1 MDLGEPVKKKRRKG
15 GLEQRMQSAQD
26 DLQTE
31 SALHSQLMA
40 LLALGM
46 LSGMIVRSLAEAAVK
61 DLQSASAGCAFP
73 TVERLGKIAQGRN
86 LIRTVY
92 DHLAKA
98 CPLPHPFKVE
108 MPFTDGS
115 FMQSILLPHEWF
127 SAMYDMKQ
135 AWRTCILQDD
145 SKLAHFWEVFGKHPC
160 MLGHPVKKT
169 KDFQSWAIPISMH
182 GDEVPVVGV
191 GKIWS
196 RSALSFSWCSL
207 INNAL
212 GAKGDDIMIYLWA
225 VFEKF
230 CVPAQRTRLG
240 TMDCFWQILKWSF
253 GAMYLGVWP
262 SKDWRGQRFDPN
274 SPQGQKAGKQL
285 GGGYIGVLLQ
295 LCGDLDY
302 FQKWIGLP
310 VSTTHAR
317 PCGLCRATFAG
328 PTSWMDNRPNSPWQ
342 ATMLSTGNWKEHWN
356 SSCALF
362 DLPGM
367 TGLCLAMDLM
377 HNLFLG
383 WLQYVY
389 GSVMYLL
396 THECL
401 DQAPLADLKTV
412 WVFLKDTQ
420 KSFGT
425 KYKYKQRLDKLSMF
439 TRASDFPK
447 LKGRAADI
455 MGLAHALHL
464 CWNQFMSHGITRHV
478 QISAL
483 LELNLDIAN
492 LLDAY
497 SPKFGFMAVPE
508 DTCKVLVA
516 KACQMA
522 QLHVQLCEF
531 YKGQGQSLFNMTSKT
546 HFVIHSLQLS
556 RYIHPSLVW
565 CFKGEVNMKKTQK
578 VFKSCLAG
586 NKHWAVGNAAA
597 LKFRHLL
604 HIKFNM
610 LDH

>member
-1 MDLGEPVKKKRRKG
+1 M
-15 GLEQRMQSAQD
+15 
-26 DLQTE
+26 
-31 SALHSQLMA
+31 
-40 LLALGM
+40 
-46 LSGMIVRSLAEAAVK
+46 
-61 DLQSASAGCAFP
+61 
-73 TVERLGKIAQGRN
+73 
-86 LIRTVY
+86 
-92 DHLAKA
+92 
-98 CPLPHPFKVE
+98 
-108 MPFTDGS
+108 
-115 FMQSILLPHEWF
+115 
-127 SAMYDMKQ
+127 
-135 AWRTCILQDD
+135 
-145 SKLAHFWEVFGKHPC
+145 
-160 MLGHPVKKT
+160 
-169 KDFQSWAIPISMH
+169 
-182 GDEVPVVGV
+182 GV

-196 RSALSFSWCSL
+196 RSALNFSWCSL

-230 CVPAQRTRLG
+230 CVATQRTRLG

-285 GGGYIGVLLQ
+285 AGGYIGVLLQ

-401 DQAPLADLKTV
+401 DQAPLANLKTV

-420 KSFGT
+420 KSLGT

-439 TRASDFPK
+439 TRASGFPK

-464 CWNQFMSHGITRHV
+464 CWNQFMSHGIAQHV

-497 SPKFGFMAVPE
+497 SPKFGFMAVPQ

-531 YKGQGQSLFNMTSKT
+531 YKGQGRSLFNMTSKT